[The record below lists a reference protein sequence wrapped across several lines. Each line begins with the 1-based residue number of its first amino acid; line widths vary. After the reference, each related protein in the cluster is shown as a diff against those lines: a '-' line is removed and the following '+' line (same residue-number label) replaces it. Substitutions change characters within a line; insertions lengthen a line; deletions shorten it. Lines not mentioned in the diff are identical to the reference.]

1 MTLLRGLVMRLRGEE
16 GRACLPLFL
25 CQRPGRGQ
33 GSRVA
38 ARDAFVEGTET
49 YLPLLYAAVQVFCS
63 PQGTTL
69 RDSEGCL
76 VRATA
81 MNVILNL
88 CRITDPEV
96 RTVLVRGGDGDGE
109 TECAPLPT
117 TKSVPSAAA
126 PQSSSLLSHPLTIE
140 QEMLFPHICNSL
152 K

>member
-1 MTLLRGLVMRLRGEE
+1 MLPPYVTLLRGLVMRLRGEE

-33 GSRVA
+33 GSREA

-69 RDSEGCL
+69 QDSEGCL

-96 RTVLVRGGDGDGE
+96 RTVLVRGGDGDARQSAYP
-109 TECAPLPT
+109 CQRPSRCPLPRRRN
-117 TKSVPSAAA
+117 
-126 PQSSSLLSHPLTIE
+126 LRRCCRIL
-140 QEMLFPHICNSL
+140 
-152 K
+152 